1 MAASAQ
7 PWLTTER
14 FGAGRGWRVSLARDA
29 FALCIMTAAYFGLF
43 VLTRDAPFIEI
54 VQATLRNVVSLA
66 LVAVLARP
74 WIRRALG
81 LTVRL
86 QFIAHAGMAFA
97 FSFFWLW
104 VLTVTGALLGAA
116 SVMRFVVNPFLFG
129 AAAEWQMFQGLFV
142 YGLLACLV
150 ALDMRP
156 ARGGVIVLTADE
168 AAGAAR
174 FLVRDGEDIRP
185 LAMDQL
191 VVVRGADDYS
201 ELVTV
206 DGDRLVQTRLAEF
219 ERMLD
224 PARFVRVHRSAI
236 VNLDRM
242 VRAEPAGGG
251 RLLIHMEAG
260 PTVHAS
266 RAGARALKDRTL

>member
-1 MAASAQ
+1 VNTYAQ
-7 PWLTTER
+7 RGLTTGL
-14 FGAGRGWRVSLARDA
+14 FGVGRGWRVDLARDA
-29 FALCIMTAAYFGLF
+29 IALGIVTAAYLGLF

-66 LVAVLARP
+66 LVAALARP
-74 WIRRALG
+74 WVRRALR

-86 QFIAHAGMAFA
+86 QLIAHAGMAFA
-97 FSFFWLW
+97 FSFVWLW
-104 VLTVTGALLGAA
+104 VLTVAGALLGAA

-142 YGLLACLV
+142 YALLACLV
-150 ALDMRP
+150 ALEQQP
-156 ARGGVIVLTADE
+156 ARAGMIVLTADE
-168 AAGAAR
+168 VEPNTR
-174 FLVRDGEDIRP
+174 LLVRNGEDIHP
-185 LAMDQL
+185 LSMDRL
-191 VVVRGADDYS
+191 VAVRGADDYS
-201 ELVTV
+201 ELVTL
-206 DGDRLVQTRLAEF
+206 DGSRLVQTRLGEF

-224 PARFVRVHRSAI
+224 PTRFVRVHRSAI
-236 VNLDRM
+236 VNLNRM

-266 RAGARALKDRTL
+266 RAGARALKKQTL

>member
-1 MAASAQ
+1 MTISVQ
-7 PWLTTER
+7 PLLNTGL
-14 FGAGRGWRVSLARDA
+14 FGVGRGWRVGLARDA
-29 FALCIMTAAYFGLF
+29 MALGIVTAAYSGLF
-43 VLTRDAPFIEI
+43 ILTRDAPFTEI

-66 LVAVLARP
+66 LVAALARP
-74 WIRRALG
+74 WVRRAFG
-81 LTVRL
+81 LTPRL
-86 QFIAHAGMAFA
+86 QFIAHVGLAFA
-97 FSFFWLW
+97 FSFVWLW

-150 ALDMRP
+150 ALEERP
-156 ARGGVIVLTADE
+156 ACGGVIVLTADE
-168 AAGAAR
+168 AEGSVR

-185 LAMDQL
+185 LAMDRL
-191 VVVRGADDYS
+191 VAVRGADDYS
-201 ELVTV
+201 ELVTL

-224 PARFVRVHRSAI
+224 PARFLRVHRSAI